1 MTNFVRSGKQVLVRQ
16 DAEMDICSSRMLG
29 MKVEWWGRL
38 KVAHVALYNC
48 GVCGT
53 FLRKPRQTSDKD
65 NVNRTERKK

>member
-1 MTNFVRSGKQVLVRQ
+1 
-16 DAEMDICSSRMLG
+16 MLG

-38 KVAHVALYNC
+38 KVAHVALYDC